1 MKDLRPDWL
10 SQSQYPFALRSFD
23 LPGGSVTYVDEGNG
37 PALLF
42 VNAGIWSFVFR
53 DVIERLRST
62 YRCITLDFPGFGLSP
77 APDRELTPR
86 EMSTLLG
93 EFVDALELRDFTIVA
108 HDMGGPVSLVMANH
122 RADRIGGLVLAN
134 TFAWTPDSFGP
145 ADHLPDHRWTVHDRF
160 QQRHQSHDASLGDQV
175 RRRTSSGWFRTGR
188 LPGPVPGSGPSPA
201 VPPNNP
207 LCLSRSRFHGR
218 GRGRSPGSSQPP
230 ARSHRVRREERSVRI
245 PGTARGYLSRPPGC
259 RRRRRQ
265 PLPDDG
271 RPRPVRPVGGELA
284 HRPGHERPQ
293 DALNGS
299 A

>member
-134 TFAWTPDSFGP
+134 TFAWTPDSLGLRTIFRIIGGRFMTGFNSVTNLMMRVSATKFGVGR
-145 ADHLPDHRWTVHDRF
+145 HLDGSGRAAFLGPYRDRARRRRFHRTIRSVFRDPDFTDAAEAAARGALNHLPVLTVFGEKNDPFGFQARLAATFPDHRGVVVAAGNHFPMMDDPDLF
-160 QQRHQSHDASLGDQV
+160 AHSVASWHTARV
-175 RRRTSSGWFRTGR
+175 T
-188 LPGPVPGSGPSPA
+188 SGP
-201 VPPNNP
+201 
-207 LCLSRSRFHGR
+207 RTH
-218 GRGRSPGSSQPP
+218 
-230 ARSHRVRREERSVRI
+230 
-245 PGTARGYLSRPPGC
+245 
-259 RRRRRQ
+259 
-265 PLPDDG
+265 
-271 RPRPVRPVGGELA
+271 
-284 HRPGHERPQ
+284 
-293 DALNGS
+293 
-299 A
+299 